1 MTSYVHFPVIAM
13 CFFLLMSMRRYWI
26 CMRQLRAVKEV
37 ARRAPSLVHGDIVAA
52 VFAMLP
58 FLLAA
63 WDWTGFTLPRHPAP
77 ISSWIA
83 VSLSVACA
91 AIACFTLWNTGER
104 FQGTWAGS
112 RESAIR
118 TLAALDI
125 IDAAELHRSLQY
137 LEDRKAGATH
147 HQHGTVDGKENGGRK

>member
-1 MTSYVHFPVIAM
+1 MISYAHVPVLSM
-13 CFFLLMSMRRYWI
+13 CFFLLMSMRRYWLYI
-26 CMRQLRAVKEV
+26 RRLGAVKEV
-37 ARRAPSLVHGDIVAA
+37 SRRAPSLVHGDIVAA
-52 VFAMLP
+52 VFATLP

-83 VSLSVACA
+83 VSLSVVCA
-91 AIACFTLWNTGER
+91 AMACFTLWNTGER
-104 FQGTWAGS
+104 FHGTWAGS

-125 IDAAELHRSLQY
+125 IDAVELQRSLQY
-137 LEDRKAGATH
+137 LQGREVGARP
-147 HQHGTVDGKENGGRK
+147 VRDGDEMGGRQ